1 MTNLKQKFTDTFMEM
16 LNLKCLDSITVTDI
30 VGKCGVSRQSF
41 YYYFDDIYD
50 LVEYFFQQETDKVL
64 REYSDI
70 NSWEQGFVC
79 LLKWAQVHKP
89 LVMHTHNS
97 LRRDSMES
105 FMDRV
110 LYPYLIKIVEEQAVG
125 MRTTRQQREFIA
137 HFYTQALNALS
148 LDWIRGNMQ
157 QDPEFLAKQAH
168 ILLDGSFK
176 KALTNFQQYN

>member
-1 MTNLKQKFTDTFMEM
+1 
-16 LNLKCLDSITVTDI
+16 
-30 VGKCGVSRQSF
+30 
-41 YYYFDDIYD
+41 
-50 LVEYFFQQETDKVL
+50 
-64 REYSDI
+64 
-70 NSWEQGFVC
+70 
-79 LLKWAQVHKP
+79 
-89 LVMHTHNS
+89 MHTHNS

-110 LYPYLIKIVEEQAVG
+110 LYPYLIKIVEEQAIG
-125 MRTTRQQREFIA
+125 MHTTRQQREFIA
-137 HFYTQALNALS
+137 HFYTRALNALS